1 MEKKKTIK
9 ICFSG
14 VFNTGK
20 SWTAWALSRA
30 LAEQGKSV
38 KMVKEGARIAYAL
51 GFGINQDA
59 TVESEVRILLLQVEN
74 EQSADGLYD
83 YVISDRA
90 LWDSLPYI
98 ENNLLNCR
106 YDKWGSNFE
115 LLNFFLLY
123 IKEKMRYNY
132 VFYCP
137 TGLPIIQDGVR
148 AVDPGYQKELDSILK
163 NKIDELSISKRINF
177 FKLPSPENL
186 EENLKF
192 CMNKLGYDSKEI
204 KLDDEIKKELIE
216 VRKKAKKGE

>member
-1 MEKKKTIK
+1 MEKKRTIK

-38 KMVKEGARIAYAL
+38 KLVKEGARIAHAL

-74 EQSADGLYD
+74 EQATDGLYD

-106 YDKWGSNFE
+106 YEKWGSNFE

-123 IKEKMRYNY
+123 IKEKMKYDF
-132 VFYCP
+132 VFYCRP
-137 TGLPIIQDGVR
+137 GLPIYKDGVR
-148 AVDPGYQKELDSILK
+148 AIDPKYQKELDSILK
-163 NKIDELSISKRINF
+163 NKIDELCITKYCNF
-177 FKLPSPENL
+177 HKLPSPEDLEKNL
-186 EENLKF
+186 IF
-192 CMNKLGYDSKEI
+192 CMEKLGFPSENI
-204 KLDDEIKKELIE
+204 SLDTDIRNELLS
-216 VRKKAKKGE
+216 VRQNK

>member
-1 MEKKKTIK
+1 MQRKKTIK

-30 LAEQGKSV
+30 LAEKGKSV
-38 KMVKEGARIAYAL
+38 KVVKEGARIAHAL

-74 EQSADGLYD
+74 EQSADGLFD

-115 LLNFFLLY
+115 LLNFFILY
-123 IKEKMRYNY
+123 IKEKMKYDY
-132 VFYCP
+132 VFYCQP
-137 TGLPIIQDGVR
+137 GLPIVKDGIR
-148 AVDPGYQKELDSILK
+148 AIDPVYQKELDILLK
-163 NKIDELSISKRINF
+163 HKIDELCIRNMNF
-177 FKLPSPENL
+177 YKLPSSKNL
-186 EENLKF
+186 EQNLKF
-192 CMNKLGYDSKEI
+192 CMKELGYSTENLS
-204 KLDDEIKKELIE
+204 LDEEIKKELNE
-216 VRKKAKKGE
+216 VRVKRK